1 MAADPTKCK
10 INVMSPAVIS
20 DWIGTF
26 GEFKKLLKCA
36 KPPMGCSQ
44 SDWKDTLEKWLIA
57 QFFLASLVFPLQ
69 LGCYIIA
76 AVTAG
81 LPTSMITELITQ
93 NLGTILGGIIGAF
106 FTSWLGWFMMIKRQP
121 NCCCCLIIYLDDWK
135 FQHLLFGLVM
145 VLNGAGQLYNVLLAP
160 GGLLDV
166 LKLMDAMGMLYV
178 ILYIVATVLVAI
190 FAITQI
196 YVGRAAL
203 GMGQEIS
210 GVKLPV
216 PGDTVGAGEEKPAA
230 P

>member
-20 DWIGTF
+20 EWTGSF
-26 GEFKKLLKCA
+26 GEFKGLLKMA

-57 QFFLASLVFPLQ
+57 QFFVASLVFPLQ
-69 LGCYIIA
+69 LGCYILA
-76 AVTAG
+76 AILAG
-81 LPTSMITELITQ
+81 YASIITDIITQ
-93 NLGTILGGIIGAF
+93 NLGGILGGIFGAF
-106 FTSWLGWFMMIKRQP
+106 FTAWLGWFMLIKRQP
-121 NCCCCLIIYLDDWK
+121 NCFCCLIIWVEDWK
-135 FQHLLFGLVM
+135 FQHLLFGIVTI
-145 VLNGAGQLYNVLLAP
+145 LNGAQQLYNAVLAP

-166 LKLMDAMGMLYV
+166 FKLMDAMGMVYV

-190 FAITQI
+190 YAITQI

-216 PGDTVGAGEEKPAA
+216 PGDTVGAGEEKPA